1 MVINRLITYNFADK
15 IMKITPEQMT
25 QLKEYSELYW
35 HIAKLQQISGARITE
50 ILNITLDDIG
60 NNNVIYINGLKN
72 SNDYTIVY
80 NEVERIKILSCC
92 YGGKLFGNLNYTSV
106 YRAYL
111 KFNIKGSKK
120 GNKRA
125 VVTHIFRN
133 IIAKEFH
140 QKFKNENKT
149 KTILHHKSKKSQIN
163 YLK

>member
-1 MVINRLITYNFADK
+1 
-15 IMKITPEQMT
+15 MT
-25 QLKEYSELYW
+25 QLKQYSELYW
-35 HIAKLQQISGARITE
+35 HIAQMQQISGARITE
-50 ILNITLDDIG
+50 ILNIKLEDIG
-60 NNNVIYINGLKN
+60 KNNVIYINGLKN

-80 NEVERIKILSCC
+80 NDIERIKVLSCC

-111 KFNIKGSKK
+111 KCNIVAQKK
-120 GNKRA
+120 NNTSN